1 METHRIAGHMN
12 PGTGDGAA
20 PGGFSRR
27 TALGALGTVL
37 LVPLAACSASV
48 EESSSPAANASA
60 SSAGSTAGSTSAAGT
75 TEDEA
80 IEMIAKRVAA
90 HWPHMST
97 MWPGV
102 DYTQHDVI
110 VFTVDEEGKA
120 KRAWLINTSEHRELT
135 PEEYASVE
143 VPPYFLATEFQGRR
157 SLSMVL
163 NLNHP
168 LSGAPSAEDSF
179 EQPEVPADP
188 DPGVSFMYRLPTHEL
203 VHMYYQDGALQSA
216 QGSRDTAY
224 PVDPEPR
231 IVRNMIHYRLN
242 LAFTDAANRQEHLG
256 RARYW
261 QDKWTS
267 AYAQDAE
274 AIRTY
279 DIREGVARYLER
291 AGDYADPALSGE
303 ELTKAQTA
311 GLEYQYDTS
320 IDGESYS
327 LGFVSGLL
335 LDLSAPGWKDTF
347 YASGKT
353 LVELLLEQVS
363 PVQDEEDS
371 RMRERVTT
379 LIAEENER
387 VKADIAVIDE
397 AEADTSTAYLR
408 TEGEAA
414 VNLSHSGTYSYKG
427 KAVFVQAVTEMKAA
441 GGGSVKIS
449 SQPIVSYP
457 DTGQYVITLPSGSY
471 TYKDG
476 TLTITGDKV
485 SGEVKATE
493 STDNGRTVFTMKL
506 ATS

>member
-1 METHRIAGHMN
+1 
-12 PGTGDGAA
+12 
-20 PGGFSRR
+20 
-27 TALGALGTVL
+27 
-37 LVPLAACSASV
+37 
-48 EESSSPAANASA
+48 
-60 SSAGSTAGSTSAAGT
+60 
-75 TEDEA
+75 
-80 IEMIAKRVAA
+80 
-90 HWPHMST
+90 
-97 MWPGV
+97 
-102 DYTQHDVI
+102 
-110 VFTVDEEGKA
+110 
-120 KRAWLINTSEHRELT
+120 
-135 PEEYASVE
+135 
-143 VPPYFLATEFQGRR
+143 
-157 SLSMVL
+157 
-163 NLNHP
+163 
-168 LSGAPSAEDSF
+168 
-179 EQPEVPADP
+179 
-188 DPGVSFMYRLPTHEL
+188 
-203 VHMYYQDGALQSA
+203 
-216 QGSRDTAY
+216 
-224 PVDPEPR
+224 
-231 IVRNMIHYRLN
+231 MIHYRLN

-261 QDKWTS
+261 QDMWTS
-267 AYAQDAE
+267 TYAKDAE

-291 AGDYADPALSGE
+291 AGDYVDPALSGE

-311 GLEYQYDTS
+311 GLEYQFDTS

-371 RMRERVTT
+371 RMRERVTA

-387 VKADIAVIDE
+387 VKADIAVIDQ

-408 TEGEAA
+408 TEGEAS

-427 KAVFVQAVTEMKAA
+427 KTVFVQTFTELKAA
-441 GGGSVKIS
+441 DGGSVKVS

-457 DTGQYVITLPSGSY
+457 DTGAYVIALPSGSY

-493 STDNGRTVFTMKL
+493 STDNGRKVFTMKL
-506 ATS
+506 ASS